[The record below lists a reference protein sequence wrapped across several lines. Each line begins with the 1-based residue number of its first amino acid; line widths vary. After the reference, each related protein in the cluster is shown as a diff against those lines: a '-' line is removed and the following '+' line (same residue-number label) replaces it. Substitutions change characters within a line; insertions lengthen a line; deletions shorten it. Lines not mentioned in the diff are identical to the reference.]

1 MRREPTL
8 SSSPD
13 ATATFHRGGS
23 VPGFCFL
30 LAAFVLL
37 PATSTVASA
46 GPKAAI
52 FPFELNDVSLEGELG
67 GQRPDETQRL
77 ALVTRELRQLAA
89 RDGAYRLVDLSAL
102 TAEIA
107 TAAPLHKCGG
117 CEVNIARQAGA
128 DIAITG
134 TVRKV
139 SNLILGFK
147 IEVREV
153 TSGRLIRVLQA
164 DIRGNTDESWLR
176 GIRWLVANRLL
187 APSAPQ

>member
-1 MRREPTL
+1 MRRQPPL

-13 ATATFHRGGS
+13 GTATFDHEGS
-23 VPGFCFL
+23 VALCCLLFAL
-30 LAAFVLL
+30 SLAA
-37 PATSTVASA
+37 PTVASA

-67 GQRPDETQRL
+67 GRRPAETQRL
-77 ALVTRELRQLAA
+77 ALVTRELHQLAA
-89 RDGAYRLVDLSAL
+89 RDGGYELVDLSAL
-102 TAEIA
+102 AAEIERA
-107 TAAPLHKCGG
+107 GPLHRCGG
-117 CEVNIARQAGA
+117 CEVDIARRAGA
-128 DIAITG
+128 DIAVTG

-139 SNLILGFK
+139 SNLILGFS

-153 TSGRLIRVLQA
+153 TSGRLTRVLQA

-187 APSAPQ
+187 APP